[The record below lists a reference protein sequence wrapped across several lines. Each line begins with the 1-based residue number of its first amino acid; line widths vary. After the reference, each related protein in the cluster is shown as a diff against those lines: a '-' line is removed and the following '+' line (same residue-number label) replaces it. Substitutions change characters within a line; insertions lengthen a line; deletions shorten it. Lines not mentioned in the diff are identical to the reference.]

1 MVRTNKQKQ
10 FLYCQFSFVIID
22 NYFSDMKPSI
32 ILNILCNK
40 HDYDKCEKICINFHL
55 IVLRKEIIKNLLY
68 RDLGLS
74 TSK

>member
-1 MVRTNKQKQ
+1 MVRSNKQKQ
-10 FLYCQFSFVIID
+10 FLYCQGFCNYVYKII
-22 NYFSDMKPSI
+22 FLIPSI

-40 HDYDKCEKICINFHL
+40 HDYDKCEKICMYFHI
-55 IVLRKEIIKNLLY
+55 IVLRKEIIKNLLH